1 MNLRTLTVCSVT
13 NYLGFRKGYS
23 TYPVIRLQGK
33 WLEKQGFNIGDKVQ
47 VTCYKEQLII
57 TIKKN

>member
-23 TYPVIRLQGK
+23 TYPVIRLQGR
-33 WLEKQGFNIGDKVQ
+33 WLEKLNFKIGDKVQ
-47 VTCYKEQLII
+47 VIEDKNQLII
-57 TIKKN
+57 KIIKN

>member
-13 NYLGFRKGYS
+13 NYLGVRKGYS
-23 TYPVIRLQGK
+23 SYPAIRLQGR

-47 VTCYKEQLII
+47 VIEDNEQLII
-57 TIKKN
+57 RIKKD

>member
-33 WLEKQGFNIGDKVQ
+33 WLENHGFNIGDKVQ

>member
-23 TYPVIRLQGK
+23 TYPVIRLQGL
-33 WLEKQGFNIGDKVQ
+33 WLEKWGFNIGDKVQ
-47 VTCYKEQLII
+47 VIEDTEQLII
-57 TIKKN
+57 KIKKG